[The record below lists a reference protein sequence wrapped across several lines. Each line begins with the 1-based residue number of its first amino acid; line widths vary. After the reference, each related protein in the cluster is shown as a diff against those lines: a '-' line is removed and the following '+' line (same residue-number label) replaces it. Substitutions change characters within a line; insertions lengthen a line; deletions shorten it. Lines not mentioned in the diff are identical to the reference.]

1 MLEKRKLNRRVK
13 IRIVEGSSLP
23 PEVLNRRWPRIGGLD
38 EELAKRVEKIIHE
51 VKLRG
56 DPALIELEEK
66 FDGAKLSPDKIR
78 VNREDIE
85 KAYEKTSSRLISA
98 IEYSKSRIEEF
109 QKEILDHLRF
119 TYKKEGLQICSC
131 ISPIR
136 RVGCYIPGGAAPY
149 PSTLVMTVTPAKVA
163 GVKEIAIASP
173 PRCKGEINHSI
184 LVAAD
189 ICGVDEI
196 YRIGGVQAIA
206 ALAYGTQSIR
216 QVEKIVGPGNRYV
229 QAAKILISRDRP
241 IDFPAGPSEIFVIAD
256 DSADPRLIA
265 LDMISQ
271 AEHVDASSILV
282 TSSRR
287 LAKTVID
294 ALEKTVESAPNKE
307 IVYENLSRNG
317 LVLICESLEKA
328 VRAAND
334 FAPEHL
340 EIMTEN
346 AWEIAE
352 KITSAGLVLVREN
365 TPVAASDYC
374 LGTIHV
380 LPTGGFSHV
389 YSSLSVLDFVKRFC
403 IVEAS
408 KDRLMEDWRS
418 VKALA
423 ESEDLMNHI
432 LAVEGRF
439 TDEE

>member
-1 MLEKRKLNRRVK
+1 MSRKVK
-13 IRIVEGSSLP
+13 IKIVEGSSLP
-23 PEVLNRRWPRIGGLD
+23 LEILNKRWPCTGGLD
-38 EELAKRVEKIIHE
+38 EKLVKSVERIIRD

-56 DPALIELEEK
+56 DSALIELEEK
-66 FDGAKLSPDKIR
+66 FDGVKLSSGRLR
-78 VNREDIE
+78 VNQDDIE
-85 KAYEKTSSRLISA
+85 KAYEKVSDRLISA
-98 IEYSKSRIEEF
+98 IEYSKSRVEAF
-109 QKEILDHLRF
+109 QKEILNHLRF
-119 TYKKEGLQICSC
+119 TYEEKGLRIRSC

-136 RVGCYIPGGAAPY
+136 RVGCYVPGGAAPY

-163 GVKEIAIASP
+163 GVKEIVVASP
-173 PRCKGEINHSI
+173 PRCRGEINHSI

-206 ALAYGTQSIR
+206 ALAYGTQSVR
-216 QVEKIVGPGNRYV
+216 PVEKIVGPGNKYV
-229 QAAKILISRDRP
+229 QTAKILISKDRP

-282 TSSRR
+282 TTSRR
-287 LAKTVID
+287 LAERVINV
-294 ALEKTVESAPNKE
+294 LEEISESAPNKE
-307 IVYENLSRNG
+307 MVCENLSKNG
-317 LVLICESLEKA
+317 LVLICGNLEEAIKI
-328 VRAAND
+328 ANE
-334 FAPEHL
+334 FAPEHI
-340 EIMTEN
+340 EIMTED
-346 AWEIAE
+346 AWETAE
-352 KITSAGLVLVREN
+352 RVTSAGLVLVKEN

-389 YSSLSVLDFVKRFC
+389 YSGLSVLDFVKHFC

-408 KDRLMEDWRS
+408 KSRLVEDWRR

-423 ESEDLMNHI
+423 ESEGLINHI
-432 LAVEGRF
+432 LAVEERF
-439 TDEE
+439 ADEA